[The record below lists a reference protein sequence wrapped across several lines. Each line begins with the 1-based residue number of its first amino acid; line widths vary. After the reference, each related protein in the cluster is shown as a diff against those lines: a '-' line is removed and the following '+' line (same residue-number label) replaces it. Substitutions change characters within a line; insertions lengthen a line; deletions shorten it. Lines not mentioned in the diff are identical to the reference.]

1 MELSE
6 KEKANMTRGEY
17 LRLLRHFEG
26 LTIRQVTAVV
36 KMSPSYL
43 CALEQ
48 GKYKISFDKAYAL
61 IKAYGGDLDIFASLP
76 LKKA

>member
-1 MELSE
+1 MKLSE

-26 LTIRQVTAVV
+26 LTIRQVTAAV
-36 KMSPSYL
+36 KISPPYL

-48 GKYKISFDKAYAL
+48 GKYNISFDKAYAL
-61 IKAYGGDLDIFASLP
+61 MKAYGGDLDIFASLP
-76 LKKA
+76 VKKA